1 MLTLEQVKL
10 LESKVESLIEMVKSL
25 CTERDEL
32 KATIQKQ
39 EDRIGYLNGK
49 VSTYEAEQEKIEER
63 VVNALNQLDVFQSS
77 VVHAKAI
84 LSQSASSLKDST
96 VDAGNLS
103 ASNESNTDGAGAE
116 GESTSTESGDEN
128 QQQVS
133 GEPTAK
139 LENNSEMHTNT
150 TDNSD
155 KQMDIF

>member
-25 CTERDEL
+25 CAERDEL
-32 KATIQKQ
+32 KSTIQKKD
-39 EDRIGYLNGK
+39 ERIEYLDAK

-84 LSQSASSLKDST
+84 LAQSTVSAQISTPTSGDVASSSE
-96 VDAGNLS
+96 
-103 ASNESNTDGAGAE
+103 SNEVSQHLSSE
-116 GESTSTESGDEN
+116 ESST
-128 QQQVS
+128 
-133 GEPTAK
+133 T
-139 LENNSEMHTNT
+139 LENNDNMQSDA
-150 TDNSD
+150 TDDSD